1 MITADHHFNLED
13 PFTKRPDKC
22 TDTAMCFNKR
32 IHPLK
37 DSSLENYRHAEK
49 KFLKYQ
55 NMFGYQIIEKHL

>member
-1 MITADHHFNLED
+1 MITADDHFNLED

-37 DSSLENYRHAEK
+37 NSSLENYRHAEK
-49 KFLKYQ
+49 
-55 NMFGYQIIEKHL
+55 NS